1 MKKQILYILAAIGAA
16 LPAYAAGEDT
26 VIFSGSEG
34 FREGWTATAW
44 GKGLEVREDA
54 KGEKG
59 EAAVAAVPTD
69 QVVPW
74 SGLAL
79 RVGYDQNKAAATIP
93 LDDALREHGV
103 VVVRLNCGKDPKGQP
118 GAGQALQASIGFLVG
133 GALKEVSPLPIN
145 QFGGSATLD
154 GDPESWQEIRIPIAT
169 MLAKLPDPAA
179 AEGILSV
186 GLQYVET
193 PASEVLVSDC
203 RVKAE

>member
-1 MKKQILYILAAIGAA
+1 MKKQILYILAAIGAV
-16 LPAYAAGEDT
+16 LPTYAAGEDA

-34 FREGWTATAW
+34 FREGWTATSW
-44 GKGLEVREDA
+44 GTGLEVREDG
-54 KGEKG
+54 KGEKD
-59 EAAVAAVPTD
+59 EPAVAAVPTD
-69 QVVPW
+69 KVVPW

-79 RVGYDQNKAAATIP
+79 RVGYDQNKTAAAIP

-103 VVVRLNCGKDPKGQP
+103 VMVRLNCGKDRSGQP
-118 GAGQALQASIGFLVG
+118 GAGQALQVSIGFLVG
-133 GALKEVSPLPIN
+133 GNLKEVSPLPIN

-154 GDPESWQEIRIPIAT
+154 GNPESWQEIRIPIAT

-186 GLQYVET
+186 GLQYVEA
-193 PASEVLVSDC
+193 PVCEILVSDC